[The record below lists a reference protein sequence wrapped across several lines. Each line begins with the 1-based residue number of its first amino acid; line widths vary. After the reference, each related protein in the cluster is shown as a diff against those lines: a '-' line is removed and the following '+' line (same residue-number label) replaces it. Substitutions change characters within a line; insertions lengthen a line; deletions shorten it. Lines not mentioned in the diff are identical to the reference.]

1 MITICLDRHEF
12 LYAIEGFARGSHL
25 RQYVWQDIVWKSI
38 PQMSDDDMDF
48 LWYFM
53 RRNLWECY
61 FNNIRGELH
70 RDVGWKDFLR
80 VMAVLHRGNRYKV
93 TFKALDGKIHRSL
106 CYMLGGKYCPIYQQG
121 SSKRKMEFFAS
132 YIPSE
137 WVVSVKTCE
146 IPENPYINIGDEDHW
161 HNDLSL
167 YSSELLS
174 DEQLKPDGHCSIS
187 SD

>member
-61 FNNIRGELH
+61 FNKFIGELH
-70 RDVGWKDFLR
+70 RDVGWEDFLR
-80 VMAVLHRGNRYKV
+80 VMAALHRGNRHKV
-93 TFKALDGKIHRSL
+93 SFESQDGKLHRVL
-106 CYMLGGKYCPIYQQG
+106 CYKFAGKYCPLYQSFPLQ
-121 SSKRKMEFFAS
+121 KKMAFFAS

-146 IPENPYINIGDEDHW
+146 IPENPFIDIGDEDHW

-167 YSSELLS
+167 YSSESLS
-174 DEQLKPDGHCSIS
+174 DEQLKT
-187 SD
+187 